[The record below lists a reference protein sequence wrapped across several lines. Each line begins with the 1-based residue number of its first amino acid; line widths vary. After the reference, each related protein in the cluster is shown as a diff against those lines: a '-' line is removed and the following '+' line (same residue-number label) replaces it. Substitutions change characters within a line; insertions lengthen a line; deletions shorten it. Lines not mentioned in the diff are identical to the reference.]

1 MTVTELIPVLQVAI
15 GPVVLISGIGLLVL
29 SMTNR
34 FGRVIDRGRSLARE
48 LPEIPRQDQI
58 RVNEQLRILSRRAE
72 YLRRAITAAS
82 VSVLSAA
89 VLIITLF
96 ITAALG
102 LEAAWLIGIL
112 FVAAMGFLIFS
123 LVAFLQDLNESLLAF
138 KLDIGMNPRDKFM
151 K

>member
-15 GPVVLISGIGLLVL
+15 GPVVLISGIGLLIL

-72 YLRRAITAAS
+72 YLRRAITSAS

>member
-15 GPVVLISGIGLLVL
+15 GPVVLISGIGLLIL

-112 FVAAMGFLIFS
+112 FVAAMGCLIFS